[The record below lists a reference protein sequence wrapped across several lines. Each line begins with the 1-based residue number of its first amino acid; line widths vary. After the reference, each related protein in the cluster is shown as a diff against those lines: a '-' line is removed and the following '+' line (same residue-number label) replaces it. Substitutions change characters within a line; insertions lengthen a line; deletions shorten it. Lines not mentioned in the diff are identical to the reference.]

1 MDLKLKK
8 RVIKEKIDKTDD
20 EKALW
25 AIARI
30 LNLDQQNESE
40 WHKQVVK
47 ERFADYERNPQNVIS
62 WKEIKKK
69 WKNEV

>member
-1 MDLKLKK
+1 MTLKLKK
-8 RVIKEKIDKTDD
+8 RAIKDKIDKTDD

-30 LNLDQQNESE
+30 LNLDLQDETE
-40 WHKQVVK
+40 WHKQLVE
-47 ERFADYERNPQNVIS
+47 ERFVEYQRNPQNVIN
-62 WKEIKKK
+62 WKDIKKK

>member
-8 RVIKEKIDKTDD
+8 RAIKARIDKTDD

-30 LNLDQQNESE
+30 LNLDQNELE
-40 WHKQVVK
+40 WHKQEVK

-69 WKNEV
+69 WKDEV

>member
-1 MDLKLKK
+1 MDLKLRK
-8 RVIKEKIDKTDD
+8 RALKAKIDKTDD

-30 LNLDQQNESE
+30 LNLDHQTESE
-40 WHKQVVK
+40 WHKQEVK

-69 WKNEV
+69 WKDEV

>member
-8 RVIKEKIDKTDD
+8 RVIKDKIDKTDD

-25 AIARI
+25 AIAKI
-30 LNLDQQNESE
+30 LNLDLQNESE
-40 WHKQVVK
+40 WHQQLVE
-47 ERFADYERNPQNVIS
+47 ERFADYQRNPQNVIS

-69 WKNEV
+69 WKDEV

>member
-8 RVIKEKIDKTDD
+8 RAIEARIDKTDD

-30 LNLDQQNESE
+30 LYIDQNEPE
-40 WHKQVVK
+40 WHKQEVK

-69 WKNEV
+69 WNDAV

>member
-8 RVIKEKIDKTDD
+8 RAIKARIDKTDD

-30 LNLDQQNESE
+30 LNLDQNEPE
-40 WHKQVVK
+40 WHKQEVK

-69 WKNEV
+69 WKDEV